1 MKFSEFLEEMGYEL
15 TEYQKEMVNLFQ
27 KDTIIL
33 QIPRQNGRTALL
45 KEYYKYELNKKCWQI
60 KNAMII
66 WIYRVDTPHK
76 LINKGEIENGNNKRV

>member
-15 TEYQKEMVNLFQ
+15 TEYQKEMVDLFQ

-45 KEYYKYELNKKCWQI
+45 KEYYKYELNKK
-60 KNAMII
+60 
-66 WIYRVDTPHK
+66 VLT
-76 LINKGEIENGNNKRV
+76 NKKCHDNMDI